1 MFELL
6 ALPAGPL
13 SAIPLLKHFSMKN
26 IVLLLACAVWTW
38 HATAQDH
45 HALAHP
51 ESLRS
56 DGHFLY
62 ATNIGKT
69 GDPSA
74 RDGDGFISKLSPD
87 GKMITPSITSE
98 VLNAPKGTAIIKGI
112 LYVTDLDRI
121 VGIDLASGKKTAEL
135 SLSAY
140 HTNFA
145 NDLTVKDD
153 HTLFVSLMD
162 VGKIVEVNI
171 SSGQSSPLID
181 LKGANGICYDKASK
195 RLYTCNFL
203 FENLQGGEIGVVSWQ
218 QQKPVYEKIGDVHG
232 GFDGLELLDDH
243 TLLVSDWVALD
254 HPAGIV
260 EKIDLRSK
268 TATKVEM
275 PAMAGPADFYLDA
288 KKKQLFIPVMLESKV
303 LIHSL

>member
-1 MFELL
+1 
-6 ALPAGPL
+6 
-13 SAIPLLKHFSMKN
+13 MKN
-26 IVLLLACAVWTW
+26 IVLLLACAVWTL
-38 HATAQDH
+38 HASAQDTQG
-45 HALAHP
+45 LAHP

-74 RDGDGFISKLSPD
+74 KDGDGFISRLSLD
-87 GKMITPSITSE
+87 GKMITPSITRE

-112 LYVTDLDRI
+112 LYVADLDRI
-121 VGIDLASGKKTAEL
+121 VGIDPASGKKTAEI

-140 HTNFA
+140 HTSFA

-171 SSGQSSPLID
+171 TSGQSTPVID
-181 LKGANGICYDKASK
+181 LKGANGICYDKAGK
-195 RLYTCNFL
+195 RLFTCNFL
-203 FENLQGGEIGVVSWQ
+203 FENVQGGEIGVVSWQ
-218 QQKPVYEKIGDVHG
+218 QQKPVYERIGDIHG

-243 TLLVSDWVALD
+243 TLVVSDWVAMD

-260 EKIDLRSK
+260 EKVDLHSK
-268 TATKVEM
+268 TATKIEM
-275 PAMAGPADFYLDA
+275 PVIAGPADFYLDV
-288 KKKQLFIPVMLESKV
+288 KKGRLFIPVLMESKV
-303 LIHSL
+303 LIQSL

>member
-1 MFELL
+1 
-6 ALPAGPL
+6 
-13 SAIPLLKHFSMKN
+13 MKN
-26 IVLLLACAVWTW
+26 IVLLLAAVWTL

-45 HALAHP
+45 QALEHP
-51 ESLRS
+51 ESLNS

-69 GDPSA
+69 GDPAA
-74 RDGDGFISKLSPD
+74 RDGDGFISKLSLD

-112 LYVTDLDRI
+112 LYVADLDRI
-121 VGIDLASGKKTAEL
+121 VGIDLASGKKTREV
-135 SLSAY
+135 SLSEY

-162 VGKIVEVNI
+162 VGKIVEVNL
-171 SSGQSSPLID
+171 SSGKTTPVVD
-181 LKGANGICYDKASK
+181 LKGANGLHYDRASK
-195 RLYTCNFL
+195 QLYTCNFL
-203 FENLQGGEIGVVSWQ
+203 FENIAGGEIGVVSWKDQ
-218 QQKPVYEKIGDVHG
+218 QPVYEKIGDIHG
-232 GFDGLELLDDH
+232 GFDGLEQLDAH
-243 TLLVSDWVALD
+243 TLVVSDWVAMG
-254 HPAGIV
+254 HAAGIV

-268 TATKVEM
+268 TATKVAM
-275 PAMAGPADFYLDA
+275 PVIAGPADFYLDA
-288 KKKQLFIPVMLESKV
+288 KKKRLFIPAMLESKV